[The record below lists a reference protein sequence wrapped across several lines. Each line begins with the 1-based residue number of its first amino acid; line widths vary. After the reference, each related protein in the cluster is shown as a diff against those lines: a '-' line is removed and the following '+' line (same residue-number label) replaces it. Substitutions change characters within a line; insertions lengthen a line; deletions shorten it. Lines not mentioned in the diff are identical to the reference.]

1 MLMPRLWND
10 SFFDNWMD
18 ELPKTRFYTKTD
30 SGLMKTDV
38 KETADGYQVK
48 IDLPG
53 FEKENVKAQL
63 EDGYLI
69 VTAVRQSSHDEK
81 DENEKYIRR
90 ERYQGSVSRSYYVGD
105 NVTENDIKAKFDNG
119 ILTLEIPKIDQPKM
133 EEKKFIEIEG

>member
-18 ELPKTRFYTKTD
+18 EFPKTRFYTKTD

-63 EDGYLI
+63 EDGYLT

-90 ERYQGSVSRSYYVGD
+90 
-105 NVTENDIKAKFDNG
+105 
-119 ILTLEIPKIDQPKM
+119 
-133 EEKKFIEIEG
+133 

>member
-18 ELPKTRFYTKTD
+18 EFPKTRFYTKTD

-38 KETADGYQVK
+38 KETADGYQVE

-63 EDGYLI
+63 EDSYLT

-119 ILTLEIPKIDQPKM
+119 ILTLEIPKIDQPKV